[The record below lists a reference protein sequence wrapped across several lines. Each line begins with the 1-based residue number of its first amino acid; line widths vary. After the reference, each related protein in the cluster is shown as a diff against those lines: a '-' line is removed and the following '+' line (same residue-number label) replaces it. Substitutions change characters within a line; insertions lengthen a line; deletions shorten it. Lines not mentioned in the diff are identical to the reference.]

1 MLYMIKNR
9 GGGGGEEICK
19 MKSSRR
25 SASNFTLPPPPV
37 IWIVFLY
44 FCSCTDSIFLVVRQ
58 WANHVAGCQPIHICD
73 VSKPSANVWNIFQAS
88 TGDFPVTSGGGRN
101 VKFTCEGA
109 KQYIFV
115 MFPSPQPMYVRVPNT
130 GFFWFLQCFQ
140 DFPSPQHMFGI
151 YFRLVLVIF
160 CYKRGGGNVKL
171 ICEGTNQC
179 IFVMFPSPQ
188 PMFGIYFRLVLVIF
202 LLQEGGEKCK
212 IDMSGY
218 QTMHICDVLKPSANV
233 WNISG

>member
-1 MLYMIKNR
+1 M
-9 GGGGGEEICK
+9 
-19 MKSSRR
+19 
-25 SASNFTLPPPPV
+25 
-37 IWIVFLY
+37 
-44 FCSCTDSIFLVVRQ
+44 
-58 WANHVAGCQPIHICD
+58 HICD

-109 KQYIFV
+109 KQCIFV

-130 GFFWFLQCFQ
+130 GFFGIFAMFPRFSKSSAYFWNILQASPGYFLLQE
-140 DFPSPQHMFGI
+140 
-151 YFRLVLVIF
+151 
-160 CYKRGGGNVKL
+160 GGRENVKL
-171 ICEGTNQC
+171 MCEGANQC

-188 PMFGIYFRLVLVIF
+188 PMFAIYFRLVLVIF

-218 QTMHICDVLKPSANV
+218 QTMHVCDVFKPSANV
-233 WNISG
+233 RNISG